1 MDALFV
7 HVDDAKDVLSKEKLD
22 AIRDY
27 VRSKRNKMSTEERKK
42 RLKRFEKN
50 IKKALNK
57 TKAEEPK
64 GVDVTA
70 GMGGRIVVSKLQ
82 KQYCCQAC
90 QNDPTHECSAEY
102 CALAAIHDEMIVRNI
117 PTERKL
123 EDDWKRR
130 YDIKVK
136 RNFIKTHELG
146 QIAKDGDKAK
156 QGLQKSDASQIK
168 PLSDK
173 MKAMLVQQ
181 QQLRS

>member
-82 KQYCCQAC
+82 KQYCCPAC
-90 QNDPTHECSAEY
+90 QNAPTHESSAEY
-102 CALAAIHDEMIVRNI
+102 CALTAFMTR
-117 PTERKL
+117 
-123 EDDWKRR
+123 
-130 YDIKVK
+130 
-136 RNFIKTHELG
+136 
-146 QIAKDGDKAK
+146 
-156 QGLQKSDASQIK
+156 
-168 PLSDK
+168 
-173 MKAMLVQQ
+173 
-181 QQLRS
+181 